1 MLYNYILLALCVSI
15 DSLGT
20 GITYGLKNTKITNCA
35 KLTLFILSFIITSFS
50 LFVGNAISGC
60 VSTFFCKLIGSLIL
74 CSMGLWIIFQ
84 ALKKDK
90 ENIHVSNSSFRDEN
104 VYSFFLKSFGITI
117 KIIRNPK
124 YSDLDNSNNIDAKEA
139 LFLAIAL
146 SLDSI
151 GVSIGGSILGITSIC
166 FPILVSLFQL
176 VFLSIGSFLGNR
188 LKCIPNI
195 PDNIWSVIAGLLL
208 ILIGISKFLF

>member
-20 GITYGLKNTKITNCA
+20 GITYGLKNTKITNRA
-35 KLTLFILSFIITSFS
+35 KLTLFILSFVITSFS

-90 ENIHVSNSSFRDEN
+90 ENTRVSDSSFNHEN

-151 GVSIGGSILGITSIC
+151 GVSIGGSILGITSMC
-166 FPILVSLFQL
+166 FPFLVSFFQL
-176 VFLSIGSFLGNR
+176 VFLSMGSFLGNK
-188 LKCIPNI
+188 LKFIPNI

>member
-1 MLYNYILLALCVSI
+1 MLYNYIMLAFCVSI

-20 GITYGLKNTKITNCA
+20 GITYGLKNTKISKLA
-35 KLTLFILSFIITSFS
+35 KLTLFILSFGITSTS
-50 LFVGNAISGC
+50 L
-60 VSTFFCKLIGSLIL
+60 LIGNTISSFLSSFLCNLVGGIIL
-74 CSMGLWIIFQ
+74 CAMGLWIIFQ

-90 ENIHVSNSSFRDEN
+90 ISEDLSKAEIQNEN
-104 VYSFFLKSFGITI
+104 VHEFFLKSLGITI

-151 GVSIGGSILGITSIC
+151 GVSIGGSILGITSIW

-176 VFLSIGSFLGNR
+176 AFLSIGSFLGNK
-188 LKCIPNI
+188 LKNISCI
-195 PDNIWSVIAGLLL
+195 PDNIWSIIAGL
-208 ILIGISKFLF
+208 ILVFIGVSKFFF